1 MPGTM
6 KTTPFRTADYN
17 PILQTGS
24 RFLECDIMRISCR
37 QNTAIPI
44 QPKI

>member
-1 MPGTM
+1 MAEIM
-6 KTTPFRTADYN
+6 KTTPFFIADYN